1 VLPMLSGSW
10 WALAV
15 RGLAAIIFGILAF
28 VLPEGT
34 LFALI
39 LLFGAYSLVDGVF
52 AVVAAIRGSGRRWLL
67 LAEGILGILAGLVTL
82 VLPGLTAFVLLYII
96 AFWAIFTGIARIVL
110 AISLRREIDNEWFLI
125 LSGAL
130 TVLFGVLLVFLP
142 DVGLLSIL
150 WLVGIW
156 AVIIGVMLLT
166 LAFRVRGMGRRTNRR
181 VD

>member
-1 VLPMLSGSW
+1 
-10 WALAV
+10 
-15 RGLAAIIFGILAF
+15 
-28 VLPEGT
+28 
-34 LFALI
+34 
-39 LLFGAYSLVDGVF
+39 
-52 AVVAAIRGSGRRWLL
+52 
-67 LAEGILGILAGLVTL
+67 
-82 VLPGLTAFVLLYII
+82 
-96 AFWAIFTGIARIVL
+96 
-110 AISLRREIDNEWFLI
+110 LI

-130 TVLFGVLLVFLP
+130 TILFGVLLVFLP